1 MALTLQR
8 KLELAGDLAKVQPLL
23 QRLHLMEKPK
33 KRFGGR
39 VVLVSGVIGAITVS
53 LAAVAVLRRRGRLA
67 GDLVG
72 DGDDSQADSV
82 YEDALPTNGLSSAPL

>member
-1 MALTLQR
+1 LALTLQR

-23 QRLHLMEKPK
+23 QRLLLMEKPK

-39 VVLVSGVIGAITVS
+39 VVLVTSVVGAVTVA

-67 GDLVG
+67 GELVG
-72 DGDDSQADSV
+72 DGDDPQADSV
-82 YEDALPTNGLSSAPL
+82 YGDALPTNGLSSAPF